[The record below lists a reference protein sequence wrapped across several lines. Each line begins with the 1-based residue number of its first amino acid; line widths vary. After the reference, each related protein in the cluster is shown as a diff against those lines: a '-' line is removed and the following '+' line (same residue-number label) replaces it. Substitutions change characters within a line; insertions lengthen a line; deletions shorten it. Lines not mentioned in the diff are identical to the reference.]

1 MSTERRRLP
10 WLQGWHVTLVCL
22 VLAAAV
28 AAPYASELD
37 DGFEAAMKRLGLSV
51 DEPNVNPAPLSDYS
65 LPGGGS
71 VKARTFGAVVI
82 GMLSVFALAYGTAKV
97 LERRA
102 NGGHTGSELPV
113 PHGTEEDS

>member
-1 MSTERRRLP
+1 MSTEGRRVP

-51 DEPNVNPAPLSDYS
+51 DEPNVNPAPLEDYS
-65 LPGGGS
+65 APGGAS
-71 VKARTFGAVVI
+71 EKVRTFGAVVV
-82 GMLSVFALAYGTAKV
+82 GMLAVFALAYGTAKV
-97 LERRA
+97 LERKA
-102 NGGHTGSELPV
+102 NGGHTGSERPV
-113 PHGTEEDS
+113 AHGTEEDS